1 MAASQEPRELVLDIS
16 NTLTGPWSASSVA
29 GMLTQ
34 ESVSYLARREKW
46 DAMEPLVR
54 AKLVLSPL
62 FLRKGDLDAMHDS
75 LMEIQSVACQDKN
88 EWVHMLSSA
97 VDGYDGRLH
106 TDKVL
111 EEMPRVK
118 DTVDAVVDLSAAI
131 DPSIYRPLEEKYL
144 SDRVLD
150 QLGCLGFSMDRQGD
164 CKKPAVHSHFIV
176 RDPDVHQKV
185 QNSTPASD
193 SVKLSLGAGSNG
205 FSQPMKQRKT
215 PAEIQKTGLGLGQR
229 AGVQASVSSL
239 FMKPSR
245 GKVVGRVGS
254 GARVAPVKKK
264 AAILDISAIQQ
275 ARAVNEQRRQDLK
288 KQKEEE
294 KEIEAKEKAE
304 AVEAEK
310 KAREERKQ
318 ILKEQEKRKKDL
330 MKQKAKEEKKKA
342 LDEAK
347 ALKDE
352 ERKKKREMNNQL
364 SAGSSK
370 KHKAA
375 NVPLDPQ
382 DVTAALGKARLKA
395 DLESTKDIENHKA
408 FENA

>member
-16 NTLTGPWSASSVA
+16 NTLSGPWSASSVA

-46 DAMEPLVR
+46 DAMEPLIR

-75 LMEIQSVACQDKN
+75 LMEIQSVARQDRN

-97 VDGYDGRLH
+97 VDGYDGRVH

-111 EEMPRVK
+111 EEMPQVRE
-118 DTVDAVVDLSAAI
+118 TVDAVVDLAADI

-150 QLGCLGFSMDRQGD
+150 QLGCLGFSMARQGD
-164 CKKPAVHSHFIV
+164 CRKPAIHSHFTV
-176 RDPDVHQKV
+176 RDSIVDQKV
-185 QNSTPASD
+185 QQSVPSVSD
-193 SVKLSLGAGSNG
+193 SVKLPLGGGSNG

-215 PAEIQKTGLGLGQR
+215 PAEIQKAGLGQK
-229 AGVQASVSSL
+229 AGIQASASSL
-239 FMKPSR
+239 FMRPSR
-245 GKVVGRVGS
+245 EKVVGRVG
-254 GARVAPVKKK
+254 GGNRAAQVKKK

-275 ARAVNEQRRQDLK
+275 ARAINEQRRQDLK

-294 KEIEAKEKAE
+294 KEIESKEKAE
-304 AVEAEK
+304 ALEAEK
-310 KAREERKQ
+310 KAKEERKQ
-318 ILKEQEKRKKDL
+318 ILKEQEKRAKDL

-352 ERKKKREMNNQL
+352 ERKKKREMNNQ

-375 NVPLDPQ
+375 NAPLDPQ

-408 FENA
+408 FQNA